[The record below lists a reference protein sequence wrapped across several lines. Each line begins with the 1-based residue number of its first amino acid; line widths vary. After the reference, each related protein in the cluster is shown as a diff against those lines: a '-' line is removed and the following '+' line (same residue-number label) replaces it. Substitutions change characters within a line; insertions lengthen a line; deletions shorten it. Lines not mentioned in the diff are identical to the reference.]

1 MKRPQNI
8 IAESGM
14 TLPVAALFGMVVW
27 LLAGLVRQQ
36 LWPQLA
42 CFVATVYVLVE
53 LTNQNALLR
62 VRSRMVSSTFI
73 LLSCAASFLLPQMTG
88 GIVQFCFVVA
98 FLLLFQTYQTTH
110 CVGRVFYAFTAIGLA
125 SLAFVQVMWYV
136 PVLWILMATQLQS
149 LNWRTW
155 FASLL
160 GLAMPYWFALL
171 WFLLPFN
178 ISDEWTTDLSPLA
191 EHFAQLGD
199 VTIHFSLFT
208 IHSLGGILAFA
219 LTLVL
224 AAIGVA
230 HFWQYSFEDK
240 IRIRLLYGF
249 FTTMTAVTVVFI
261 LAQPQHFDLLMR
273 LLILCASP
281 LIAHV
286 MTFTSSRLS
295 NILFFVALVLTL
307 ALIVFNLIPWTA
319 S

>member
-8 IAESGM
+8 IAEGGL
-14 TLPVAALFGMVVW
+14 TLPVAALFGIVVW
-27 LLAGLVRQQ
+27 LLSGLVQQ
-36 LWPQLA
+36 RLWLQLA
-42 CFVATVYVLVE
+42 CFVATVYVLIE

-73 LLSCAASFLLPQMTG
+73 VLSCAASFLLPQMTG

-98 FLLLFQTYQTTH
+98 FLLLFQTYQTSH
-110 CVGRVFYAFTAIGLA
+110 SIGRTFYAFTAIGLA
-125 SLAFVQVMWYV
+125 SIAFVHVLWYV

-155 FASLL
+155 LTSLL

-178 ISDEWTTDLSPLA
+178 LSDEWTTDFTPLA
-191 EHFAQLGD
+191 D
-199 VTIHFSLFT
+199 HFSKLADIAIQSPITSHLF
-208 IHSLGGILAFA
+208 LGGLLVFILTIILA
-219 LTLVL
+219 T
-224 AAIGVA
+224 IGMA

-249 FTTMTAVTVVFI
+249 FTAMTAVTVLFI
-261 LAQPQHFDLLMR
+261 LVQPQHFSVLMR
-273 LLILCASP
+273 LLMLCTSP

-286 MTFTSSRLS
+286 LTFTSSRLS
-295 NILFFVALVLTL
+295 NILFFVALAL
-307 ALIVFNLIPWTA
+307 ALALAVFNLWGNV
-319 S
+319 

>member
-8 IAESGM
+8 IAEGGL
-14 TLPVAALFGMVVW
+14 TLPVAALFGIVVW
-27 LLAGLVRQQ
+27 LLSGLVQQ
-36 LWPQLA
+36 RLWLQLA
-42 CFVATVYVLVE
+42 CFVATVYVLIE

-73 LLSCAASFLLPQMTG
+73 VLSCAASFLLPQMTG

-98 FLLLFQTYQTTH
+98 FLLLFQTYQTSH
-110 CVGRVFYAFTAIGLA
+110 SIGRTFYAFTAIGLA
-125 SLAFVQVMWYV
+125 SIAFVHVLWYV

-155 FASLL
+155 LTSLL

-178 ISDEWTTDLSPLA
+178 LSDEWTTDFTPLA
-191 EHFAQLGD
+191 D
-199 VTIHFSLFT
+199 HFSKLADIAIQSPITSHLF
-208 IHSLGGILAFA
+208 LGGLLVFILTIILA
-219 LTLVL
+219 T
-224 AAIGVA
+224 IGMA

-249 FTTMTAVTVVFI
+249 FTAMTAVTVLFI
-261 LAQPQHFDLLMR
+261 LVQPQHFSVLMR
-273 LLILCASP
+273 LLTLCASP

-286 MTFTSSRLS
+286 LTFTSSRLS
-295 NILFFVALVLTL
+295 NILFFVALAL
-307 ALIVFNLIPWTA
+307 ALALAVFNLLGNV
-319 S
+319 

>member
-8 IAESGM
+8 IAEGGL
-14 TLPVAALFGMVVW
+14 TLPVAALFGIVVW
-27 LLAGLVRQQ
+27 LLSGLVQQ
-36 LWPQLA
+36 RLWLQLA
-42 CFVATVYVLVE
+42 CFVATVYVLIE

-73 LLSCAASFLLPQMTG
+73 VLSCAASFLLPQMTG

-98 FLLLFQTYQTTH
+98 FLLLFQTYQTSH
-110 CVGRVFYAFTAIGLA
+110 SIGRTFYAFTAIGLA
-125 SLAFVQVMWYV
+125 SIAFVHVLWYV

-155 FASLL
+155 LTSLL

-178 ISDEWTTDLSPLA
+178 LSDEWITDFTPLA
-191 EHFAQLGD
+191 D
-199 VTIHFSLFT
+199 HFSKLADIAIQSPITSHLF
-208 IHSLGGILAFA
+208 LGGLLVFILTIILA
-219 LTLVL
+219 T
-224 AAIGVA
+224 IGMA

-249 FTTMTAVTVVFI
+249 FTAMTAVTVLFI
-261 LAQPQHFDLLMR
+261 LVQPQHFSVLMR
-273 LLILCASP
+273 LLTLCASP

-286 MTFTSSRLS
+286 LTFTSSRLS
-295 NILFFVALVLTL
+295 NILFFVALAL
-307 ALIVFNLIPWTA
+307 ALALAVFNLWGNV
-319 S
+319 

>member
-8 IAESGM
+8 VAESGL
-14 TLPVAALFGMVVW
+14 TLPVSALFGVVVW
-27 LLAGLVRQQ
+27 LLAGLVQRQ
-36 LWPQLA
+36 LWPQIA

-73 LLSCAASFLLPQMTG
+73 VLSCAASFLLPQMTG
-88 GIVQFCFVVA
+88 GIVQLCFVVA
-98 FLLLFQTYQTTH
+98 FLLLFQTYQTSH
-110 CVGRVFYAFTAIGLA
+110 CVGRTFYAFTAIGLA
-125 SLAFVQVMWYV
+125 SMAFVHVLWYV
-136 PVLWILMATQLQS
+136 PVLWVLMATQLQS

-155 FASLL
+155 CSSLI
-160 GLAMPYWFALL
+160 GLAMPYWFTFL

-178 ISDEWTTDLSPLA
+178 LSNEWTTDLSPLA
-191 EHFAQLGD
+191 EHFAQFADFSRLSLATLFQTPS
-199 VTIHFSLFT
+199 TILV
-208 IHSLGGILAFA
+208 LA

-224 AAIGVA
+224 AAVGIV

-249 FTTMTAVTVVFI
+249 FTTMTVVTVVFI
-261 LAQPQHFDLLMR
+261 LAQPQHFDVLMR
-273 LLILCASP
+273 LLTLCACP

-295 NILFFVALVLTL
+295 NILFFVALAL
-307 ALIVFNLIPWTA
+307 ALSITVFNLLGNV
-319 S
+319 